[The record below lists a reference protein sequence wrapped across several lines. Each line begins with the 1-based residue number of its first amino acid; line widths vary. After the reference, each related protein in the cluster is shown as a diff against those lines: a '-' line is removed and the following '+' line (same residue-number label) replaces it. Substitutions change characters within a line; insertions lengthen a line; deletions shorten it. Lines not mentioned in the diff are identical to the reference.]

1 MYTVR
6 FQFSANR
13 APDFL
18 FGSQTIAEMEFVE
31 ISEIVALVQEFAESL
46 EETLIY
52 CQESD
57 RVLGLSDFKIQ

>member
-1 MYTVR
+1 
-6 FQFSANR
+6 
-13 APDFL
+13 
-18 FGSQTIAEMEFVE
+18 MEFAE

-57 RVLGLSDFKIQ
+57 KVLGLSDFKIQ